1 MMNSLIEQLKAAGEP
16 TRLRILA
23 LLRRD
28 DLAVGELVQILGQS
42 QPRVSR
48 HLKILAD
55 AHIVERYRE
64 GAWMFYRLASGPWED
79 PAAGRPAGETAPA
92 APSMSAIRASFEA
105 LAASADRV
113 LARDRERFVQS
124 REARAAIAADYFE
137 KNAAEWDRVRRLHL
151 PDSDIEA
158 EMLSTLGPHKVES
171 FVDLG
176 TGTGRML
183 EVFADLYDQ
192 GIGYDSSREMLSLA
206 RAKLDASAIGHAQV
220 RYGDLFTLPIAPAS
234 VDLIC
239 VHQVL
244 HFLTEPLQAVCEAA
258 RLLKPG
264 GRLLISDFA
273 PHDLEFLR
281 EDHAHRRLG
290 FADDEVRDWC
300 RRAQLNLIRG
310 RTLSPKTSTSN
321 NRLTVKI
328 WLCAAP
334 HDAGSRS
341 VEADTRT
348 LVGGASMP
356 PLSNQQPSR

>member
-1 MMNSLIEQLKAAGEP
+1 MLDTTLNIYKAIAEE
-16 TRLRILA
+16 TRLRIAVLLA
-23 LLRRD
+23 R
-28 DLAVGELVQILGQS
+28 GELTVTELTQILGQS

-64 GAWMFYRLASGPWED
+64 GAWMFYRIASDPWEE
-79 PAAGRPAGETAPA
+79 PGEGQVADDLAPA

-158 EMLSTLGPHKVES
+158 EMLATLGPHRVET

-183 EVFADLYDQ
+183 EVFSDLYEQ
-192 GIGYDSSREMLSLA
+192 GIGYDSSREMLALA
-206 RAKLDASAIGHAQV
+206 RAKLDASGINHAQV
-220 RYGDLFTLPIAPAS
+220 RYGDLFNLPVAPAS

-244 HFLTEPLQAVCEAA
+244 HFLTEPLKAIREAA

-281 EDHAHRRLG
+281 DDHAHRRLG

-300 RRAQLNLIRG
+300 RRAQLDLIRG
-310 RTLSPKTSTSN
+310 RTLSPKTAAGDD
-321 NRLTVKI
+321 RLTVKI
-328 WLCAAP
+328 WLCTNP
-334 HDAGSRS
+334 QSSDAVSIRPD
-341 VEADTRT
+341 ART
-348 LVGGASMP
+348 LVGED
-356 PLSNQQPSR
+356 PSPRHPRSTA